1 MQEELLK
8 ASLRQQAVY
17 VPAVAPA
24 AGVTTVSP
32 VTAALV
38 ANLARLGYGVS
49 EPLLRALE
57 STTPEFQNDLL
68 AVFREVMGISKSWLP
83 LVKGWDVPTGESWVD
98 HLLTWFAQQFP
109 AQGTRLPC
117 GHLIPANAFPLERYN
132 GCPFCGTPF
141 GAAGPLLLGQGS
153 KLKVLDIWTPA
164 DAEAFLRSLLLSK
177 TALDATQQDSLRLL
191 LAVLPLPAGV
201 PIAMKETRM
210 AVIDSYVA
218 RQQPALAQPL
228 FSSPT
233 DVLRYL
239 WFKHTGFLQL
249 VEPKTIRHRHQ
260 QNSTNL
266 VPARS
271 QRVAA
276 GAQALEA
283 LKLKYSRRDAAM
295 VADWLNALPQSP
307 LQQCEIMHPKRGMWV
322 RFIRALRLAEYSQRA
337 GRTRLRETLDR
348 FYRQDYPVWQGQV
361 EQARLRTDA
370 TRTLALLQQRPGLFA
385 RSLFANMLW
394 FGPEPVVAAFRTVL
408 DQVPA
413 RLLFTLS
420 MYAEAY
426 FDPRHQRTVKP
437 LGGTGKRVPAHPLL
451 SRYAPEQLTA
461 MREQVTE
468 LALEAVRR
476 RFAAQPTTGRT
487 IFIDPTLRYL
497 PVAIGDRSETVQD
510 LPAAL
515 MGTRFA
521 VEGDA
526 VRLFLQWGTGLPAQH
541 LDMDLSCRVA
551 YDNRV
556 DYCAFN
562 QLTTTGCKHSGDIQ
576 SIPDKVGTAEY
587 IELDLPALEQA
598 EARYVVFT
606 CNAYTNGA
614 LSPNLVVGWMSS
626 AQPMRISRSS
636 GVAYDPSCVQ
646 HQVRVTQP
654 LSKGLVFGV
663 LVVERREVVW
673 LELPFAGQLTGQLD
687 VVAVEGLL
695 RRLEAKLSVGTLLHL
710 KAEAQGLQLVETPE
724 AADEAYTRE
733 WARNPAAVTQLLPD

>member
-1 MQEELLK
+1 MSEEFLK
-8 ASLRQQAVY
+8 VSLRQQAVY
-17 VPAVAPA
+17 IPATNLPAVPATITPTT
-24 AGVTTVSP
+24 AG
-32 VTAALV
+32 LV
-38 ANLARLGYGVS
+38 ANLAKLGYGVS

-57 STTPEFQNDLL
+57 GTKPAFQARLL
-68 AVFREVMGISKSWLP
+68 EVFREVMGTSKSWLP

-98 HLLTWFAQQFP
+98 HLLTWFANMFP

-117 GHLIPANAFPLERYN
+117 GHLIPPNTFPLERYN

-141 GAAGPLLLGQGS
+141 GGATLELHEQGS
-153 KLKVLDIWTPA
+153 KLKVLELWTET
-164 DAEAFLRSLLLSK
+164 DAEAFLRSLLASK

-191 LAVLPLPAGV
+191 LSVLPLPTEV

-210 AVIDSYVA
+210 AVIDMYVA

-228 FSSPT
+228 FTSPT

-249 VEPKTIRHRHQ
+249 VTPKTIHGRQ
-260 QNSTNL
+260 QKNSRNL
-266 VPARS
+266 HPALS
-271 QRVAA
+271 QGAAA
-276 GAQALEA
+276 GVQARAA
-283 LKLKYSRRDAAM
+283 LQLKYSRRDAAM
-295 VADWLNALPQSP
+295 VADWLNALPQTP
-307 LQQCEIMHPKRGMWV
+307 VQQCEIMHPKRGMWV

-361 EQARLRTDA
+361 QQARLRADA
-370 TRTLALLQQRPGLFA
+370 SRTLGLLQQQPGLFA

-394 FGPEPVVAAFRTVL
+394 FGPEPVVAAFREVL

-413 RLLFTLS
+413 RLVFTLH
-420 MYAEAY
+420 MYAETY
-426 FDPRHQRTVKP
+426 FDPQHGRTVKP
-437 LGGTGKRVPAHPLL
+437 LGGVGKRIPSNRLL
-451 SRYAPEQLTA
+451 SMYEPAQLAA

-468 LALEAVRR
+468 LCMEVVRR
-476 RFAAQPTTGRT
+476 RFAAQPTTSRT
-487 IFIDPTLRYL
+487 IFIDPTLHYL

-510 LPAAL
+510 VPSAL
-515 MGTRFA
+515 MGTRFT
-521 VEGDA
+521 VEGEA
-526 VRLFLQWGTGLPAQH
+526 VRLFLQWGMGLPAQH
-541 LDMDLSCRVA
+541 LDMDLSCRIA
-551 YDNRV
+551 YDSRM

-562 QLTTTGCKHSGDIQ
+562 QLTTIGCKHSGDIQ
-576 SIPDKVGTAEY
+576 HIPNQVGTAEY
-587 IELDLPALEQA
+587 IELDLPALQRA
-598 EARYVVFT
+598 GARYVVFT

-626 AQPMRISRSS
+626 QQPMRISSN

-646 HQVRVTQP
+646 HQVRVTQT

-663 LVVERREVVW
+663 LAVERREIIW
-673 LELPFAGQLTGQLD
+673 LEMPFAGQLTGNLD
-687 VVAVEGLL
+687 VAAVESLL

-710 KAEAQGLQLVETPE
+710 KAEVQGLHLVDTPE

-733 WARNPAAVTQLLPD
+733 WARNPALVTQLLID